1 MNNTQLFD
9 ALSYVNETLVDRA
22 ASVAK
27 TAPAIRKGR
36 LLRWGGAVA
45 AVLIAV
51 TVAAVTVPMLTI
63 TPSKPP
69 ESPRF
74 VLQRVYKNVLTD
86 VAWGPEEGISMYV
99 EDVGQIDHPEG
110 QVFRMRGVEYPLT
123 YVRSLYYPTEDTMMH
138 EYSLE
143 IDGLYR
149 GDSPYVMLTDDGAL
163 FRTGFFSMGEIDMS
177 AVENDDELIRL
188 VEEALAE
195 FVDFDAYEF
204 VEITPNGY
212 RQIKWYNKLGEYIL
226 PGAVS
231 VGVMSSDG
239 QVSSLYKCVA
249 QEVTVTEADLPT
261 DDEIRALVTEDI
273 QNTHLVLHGPAELGE
288 VVHKEII
295 ERDGVECV
303 YVSVESEYTFKADTG
318 KEYRN
323 KQELWYII
331 PVESPASARNIQQPV
346 YSE

>member
-22 ASVAK
+22 VPVSKAVPAK
-27 TAPAIRKGR
+27 RRGR

-51 TVAAVTVPMLTI
+51 TVAAVAVPMLTI

-69 ESPRF
+69 EVPRF

-99 EDVGQIDHPEG
+99 EDVGQIEHPEG

-143 IDGLYR
+143 IDGQYR
-149 GDSPYVMLTDDGAL
+149 GDSPYVMLTDDGDL

-204 VEITPNGY
+204 VEITPKGY
-212 RQIKWYNKLGEYIL
+212 RQIKWYNKMGEYIL
-226 PGAVS
+226 PGTVS
-231 VGVMSSDG
+231 VGVMASDG
-239 QVSSLYKCVA
+239 RVSALYKCVA
-249 QEVTVTEADLPT
+249 HEVTVTEADLPT

-273 QNTHLVLHGPAELGE
+273 QNTHLVLYGPAELGD

-303 YVSVESEYTFKADTG
+303 YVSVEAEYTVKVDTG

-331 PVESPASARNIQQPV
+331 PVESPASARNIEQPV